1 VRPRHHVLVP
11 FGVPAPAGT
20 AVHVWDGGPLPGP
33 DLLAAVSLHVLPYT
47 FDPSCFA
54 ALPLLPNLRVL
65 QTLTAGFEHVLPHL
79 PPGVTLCNARG
90 VHDASTAE
98 LAVTLVLAA
107 LRGIPAFVRAQ
118 DRQEWAHAAYP
129 ALADRRVL
137 VVGAG
142 GVGRAVAARLAG
154 FECEVTLVARTAR
167 DGVRAR
173 ADLPNL
179 LGSAQVV
186 VLAVPLDAATA
197 HLADRAF
204 LAALPDGALLVN
216 VTCSSPAFAPRARRA
231 RHRRPRSDAAA
242 RGMLRAVGMTDDDF
256 TKPQIGIASLE
267 RDHAVQPVA
276 GPARHRRSR
285 RACTPPAATRW
296 SSARSR
302 CPTASPWATRGC
314 TSRWSPARSSPTASR
329 PSWRPSASTGRSA
342 GRLRQVPAGDADGR
356 RPPRRRRGVPLR
368 RLDPARHRPDV
379 GRHRARGHHHRRL
392 RGRRRV
398 RPRPDVREDVDAIE
412 RAICPGEGA
421 CGGMYTANTMASAAE
436 ALGMSLP
443 GSAAPPAVDRRR
455 DGFARRSGEAVVE
468 LLRQGITARQILT
481 KPAFENAIAVVMALG
496 GSTNAV
502 LHLLAIA
509 HEATSS

>member
-216 VTCSSPAFAPRARRA
+216 VSRGPVVDTEALVAEVLSGRLRAALDVTDPEPLPPGHPLWSAPGVLLSPHVGGNSSAFAPRARRLVEEQV
-231 RHRRPRSDAAA
+231 RR
-242 RGMLRAVGMTDDDF
+242 F
-256 TKPQIGIASLE
+256 
-267 RDHAVQPVA
+267 
-276 GPARHRRSR
+276 
-285 RACTPPAATRW
+285 
-296 SSARSR
+296 
-302 CPTASPWATRGC
+302 
-314 TSRWSPARSSPTASR
+314 
-329 PSWRPSASTGRSA
+329 STG
-342 GRLRQVPAGDADGR
+342 Q
-356 RPPRRRRGVPLR
+356 PL
-368 RLDPARHRPDV
+368 LHVVV
-379 GRHRARGHHHRRL
+379 G
-392 RGRRRV
+392 
-398 RPRPDVREDVDAIE
+398 P
-412 RAICPGEGA
+412 
-421 CGGMYTANTMASAAE
+421 T
-436 ALGMSLP
+436 
-443 GSAAPPAVDRRR
+443 
-455 DGFARRSGEAVVE
+455 
-468 LLRQGITARQILT
+468 LT
-481 KPAFENAIAVVMALG
+481 P
-496 GSTNAV
+496 
-502 LHLLAIA
+502 
-509 HEATSS
+509 